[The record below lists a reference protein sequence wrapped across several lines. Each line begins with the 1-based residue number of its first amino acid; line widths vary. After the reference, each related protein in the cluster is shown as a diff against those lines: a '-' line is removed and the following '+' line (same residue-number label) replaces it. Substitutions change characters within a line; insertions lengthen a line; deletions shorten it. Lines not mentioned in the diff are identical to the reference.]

1 MLSPDNGVCNEQ
13 YLLISGTIWPM
24 GFGRLCGIN
33 PGTYMI
39 RIFLISINL
48 LNTYNFRSTFLHPFE

>member
-33 PGTYMI
+33 PGTYMTAMI
-39 RIFLISINL
+39 ICDFGLSVTTIILINL
-48 LNTYNFRSTFLHPFE
+48 DYL

>member
-39 RIFLISINL
+39 RIFLVSIIKR
-48 LNTYNFRSTFLHPFE
+48 NFNIKDQYTSYI